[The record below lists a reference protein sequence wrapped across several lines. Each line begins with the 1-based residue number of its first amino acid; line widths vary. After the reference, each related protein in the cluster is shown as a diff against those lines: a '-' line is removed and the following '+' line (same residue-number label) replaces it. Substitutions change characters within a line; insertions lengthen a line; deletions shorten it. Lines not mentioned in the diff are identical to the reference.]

1 MYRSSIRFNEREL
14 SYYAINIKPDKEGLL
29 EKKGAVRGQGY
40 RQRWF
45 RLKGNLLFYFKVDE
59 LQDWESTGDPVGVI
73 ILERFRVED
82 THSDSQPFSFSLSFE
97 GDLSRMYSLKAF
109 SHQEQKGWIESLSSA
124 SATVNSIIGTT
135 WELCPQVVKK
145 YNDCTH
151 SSSYEKLK
159 FRMYE
164 LREQVKLYS
173 QTDTVT

>member
-124 SATVNSIIGTT
+124 S
-135 WELCPQVVKK
+135 
-145 YNDCTH
+145 
-151 SSSYEKLK
+151 YEKLK

-173 QTDTVT
+173 QTDTVTVSVCC